1 MSAQFVVSTKVT
13 ADASQYTSE
22 LMRAGQTTATYTQ
35 QVQAADTAA
44 QSMGSGLR
52 TTAAAAQA
60 SSAAMTGAQQST
72 ASAAQALTG
81 AINNANKAHA
91 AGTISAAQHAA
102 AMRMLPAQITD
113 VVTSMA
119 SGMPVWL
126 VAIQQGGQIK
136 DSFGG
141 VSNAMR
147 AMLGAITPTVAAVGL
162 LAGAVGLGALAYAQG
177 SKEADGYRHAIVMT
191 GNAAGTTVGQMSD
204 MARAISQVTGTRGA
218 AAEGLAQM
226 AGSGAVAASNLQHFT
241 DVAMGLEKYAG
252 VPIKSTVQD
261 LAQLAKAPL
270 EASVKLNEQYRYL
283 SASVYE
289 HIKALD
295 EQGRKEDAVAAAQ
308 QAYIAAFQ
316 ARKDQLV
323 ANLGT
328 MERAWNSVTGAAKR
342 GWDAILN
349 IGREET
355 TQQKLDSLGQRIA
368 ALRKMQESGGFADT
382 GGGAALGRGNA
393 GAQARQ
399 RELQVLLDQQAALQ
413 ETARLDK
420 RGAEVAAD
428 RAKEAEAKANWDKE
442 GEQFKTRQAKRDD
455 EIRRAEIE
463 GRELIAKRL
472 LTEEG
477 LRSRIADIREK
488 YKDPKAAGGIAV
500 SDNELATLQGQL
512 QAARLYHEQLVTLG
526 SGASELNAGE
536 RESLKIG
543 EQLARV
549 TDAKTTARLRE
560 KQAIADAL
568 GVQLRSNEG
577 LEKSLKAH
585 QASIDTAFKDADAI
599 TQRAAAQEAANATL
613 GKSKTA
619 VEQLTLAELQK
630 QMAEA
635 QATDSFDPKYIAG
648 LELKIAAQQRYVN
661 ALGQADYKAAEEHAN
676 ELLRN
681 AQELGRAYEDEQQL
695 SGLTALE
702 REKITAQRQVELRYA
717 KELAAIDAKALSDA
731 EKQALRDKTLEA
743 KRVESAAAVG
753 KAEQQAQARA
763 SEEINRSLT
772 DALMRGFESGKGF
785 AQNLADTTVN
795 LFKTMVLRPT
805 ISAIMQP
812 VSLVINGIVQQGL
825 SSLGIASSG
834 SSALGAVGN
843 AASGL
848 SVLSSTF
855 GMGLRAGL
863 SGLFGEAGLAGTI
876 SAGTTAIG
884 AGNIAGGLG
893 TLAGPLALV
902 GGGLLVLNS
911 ILKATKGETR
921 TGGQF
926 GVAFDGSVTNQR
938 RGQTYTYQGQQYD
951 RDFSNGER
959 NALINGQA
967 YRLEGDP
974 VAQESAIRDAVAGT
988 ATGINA
994 FLKALGSKTTLTG
1007 FWAGLET
1014 SSKGRGGVFA
1024 GGSTS
1029 DGKTFGE
1036 SGKGDNYAGT
1046 LYEKFSTNS
1055 PDFKQAL
1062 ADFTLDLKQST
1073 IQALQTVTDIPRTVQ
1088 TMLQGVDAEG
1098 LSEEAV
1104 NALLEA
1110 INAQIVGVGQ
1120 LTSAF
1125 QSMGLDKLASMGF
1138 DAAAGL
1144 AAAAGGFD
1152 KLLGNLNTFYDNF
1165 YTPEQRKA
1173 NLQKQLDKQFAELGI
1188 DVPKNREEYARL
1200 VERTLEQVDVQEKAR
1215 ASLSKQINDAI
1226 AGAGKDGFTLADAG
1240 ARSIV
1245 SGINPALLGD
1255 AQADPALAGKLNGFL
1270 SGISDLADKGLDPA
1284 AFQEGLA
1291 GLIDVNAEVLGIG
1304 KDASKTAAALLGLSG
1319 VFAELNQSAEDVA
1332 KAEADAR
1339 KAATDAAW
1347 AAMQKSIAAAREAAQ
1362 AEIDLRQQRLATAQ
1376 AIVEL
1381 TRSQAR
1387 ELRGLVASTVAIT
1400 AAQANA
1406 TIDAAV
1412 LAARSG
1418 QLPEQKGLQEAI
1430 SAARAG
1436 MSTSAY
1442 ANRLDYEAAQLI
1454 LANKLDAIGDS
1465 GQAQV
1470 DVNQLL
1476 LEQAKNEVDR
1486 LDMLIKAGQAA
1497 LDEARGNTLAVRD
1510 VETAVKVFYD
1520 RLFKEKE
1527 GTSGS
1532 AGAGGSAGGSG
1543 GSATFGPGG
1552 STGKAVDAKYK
1563 TPVYLGTAGVGYQAI
1578 TDPDQ
1583 IAHLDKLAPTFD
1595 KYRGTGDLEGL
1606 ARDIKAAG
1614 GTAKDLAALYGFY
1627 ENDVNAALDRA
1638 GIARFAMG
1646 GSHLGGVRLVGED
1659 GPELEVTGP
1668 SRIYNAS
1675 QTQQLLAGLQGG
1687 GNAEVVAAIRELQRQ
1702 GYDIGRTLIVLMQ
1715 SMENLARKQDAIGVL
1730 QREPVAA

>member
-22 LMRAGQTTATYTQ
+22 LTRAGQTTATYTQ

-119 SGMPVWL
+119 SGMPVWM

-141 VSNAMR
+141 AGNAMR
-147 AMLGAITPTVAAVGL
+147 AMLGTITPTVAAVGL

-177 SKEADGYRHAIVMT
+177 SKEADGYRHSIVMT

-226 AGSGAVAASNLQHFT
+226 AGSGAVAASNLQRFT
-241 DVAMGLEKYAG
+241 DVAMGLEKYAS
-252 VPIKSTVQD
+252 VPVKNTVQD
-261 LAQLAKAPL
+261 LVQLAKAPL
-270 EASVKLNEQYRYL
+270 EASVKLNEQYHYL

-316 ARKDQLV
+316 VRKDQLV

-368 ALRKMQESGGFADT
+368 ALRKTQESGGFADT

-393 GAQARQ
+393 GAQARE
-399 RELQVLLDQQAALQ
+399 RELQALLDQQAALQ

-455 EIRRAEIE
+455 EIRKAEIE
-463 GRELIAKRL
+463 GRELIAKKL

-577 LEKSLKAH
+577 LEKSFKAH
-585 QASIDTAFKDADAI
+585 QASIDAAFKDADAI

-661 ALGQADYKAAEEHAN
+661 ALGQADYKAAEQHAN

-695 SGLTALE
+695 SGMTALE

-743 KRVESAAAVG
+743 KRIETAAAVG

-825 SSLGIASSG
+825 NALGLGSGAGQALSTAGTAMNLLSLGKNIYQAITGGFASLSGTVATSVQSGLNWLSG
-834 SSALGAVGN
+834 SGGTIAQGPIQVGGFASGMGTIAGYGAGMMGGIYGGRLISGGYSAFGSSGN
-843 AASGL
+843 AA
-848 SVLSSTF
+848 VN
-855 GMGLRAGL
+855 
-863 SGLFGEAGLAGTI
+863 AGTI
-876 SAGTTAIG
+876 VGSLFGPIG
-884 AGNIAGGLG
+884 S
-893 TLAGPLALV
+893 LV
-902 GGGLLVLNS
+902 GGLLGGVVNRLFGRKLKDSGIEGDFGGETGFQGRTFKYYKGGLFRSDKTEYSALEEDTR
-911 ILKATKGETR
+911 KAFADTFTAMKDGTKG
-921 TGGQF
+921 
-926 GVAFDGSVTNQR
+926 
-938 RGQTYTYQGQQYD
+938 
-951 RDFSNGER
+951 
-959 NALINGQA
+959 
-967 YRLEGDP
+967 
-974 VAQESAIRDAVAGT
+974 
-988 ATGINA
+988 
-994 FLKALGSKTTLTG
+994 
-1007 FWAGLET
+1007 
-1014 SSKGRGGVFA
+1014 
-1024 GGSTS
+1024 
-1029 DGKTFGE
+1029 
-1036 SGKGDNYAGT
+1036 
-1046 LYEKFSTNS
+1046 
-1055 PDFKQAL
+1055 
-1062 ADFTLDLKQST
+1062 
-1073 IQALQTVTDIPRTVQ
+1073 
-1088 TMLQGVDAEG
+1088 M
-1098 LSEEAV
+1098 
-1104 NALLEA
+1104 
-1110 INAQIVGVGQ
+1110 
-1120 LTSAF
+1120 
-1125 QSMGLDKLASMGF
+1125 
-1138 DAAAGL
+1138 
-1144 AAAAGGFD
+1144 
-1152 KLLGNLNTFYDNF
+1152 
-1165 YTPEQRKA
+1165 
-1173 NLQKQLDKQFAELGI
+1173 
-1188 DVPKNREEYARL
+1188 
-1200 VERTLEQVDVQEKAR
+1200 
-1215 ASLSKQINDAI
+1215 
-1226 AGAGKDGFTLADAG
+1226 
-1240 ARSIV
+1240 
-1245 SGINPALLGD
+1245 
-1255 AQADPALAGKLNGFL
+1255 
-1270 SGISDLADKGLDPA
+1270 
-1284 AFQEGLA
+1284 
-1291 GLIDVNAEVLGIG
+1291 AEVLGLGTEAIEG
-1304 KDASKTAAALLGLSG
+1304 FTAHIKISLNGLSAEEAEKRIREEFDKIAETLASTALGTEEYTRDGETAVETLTRLSSSLVGVNAVFENLGYTLYQSSLAGADMASQLVDLFGSLEGFSQATGSFFQNFYSPEEQRAAQRRALEKQFASMGLAMPDIDAADAREQFRALAEAQDQTTEAGRKNWAMLMQLSAAFASVTQSGEEAAAATAAA
-1319 VFAELNQSAEDVA
+1319 A

-1362 AEIDLRQQRLATAQ
+1362 AEIDHRQQRLATAQ
-1376 AIVEL
+1376 AIVDL

-1387 ELRGLVASTVAIT
+1387 ELRGLVSSTVSIT

-1406 TIDAAV
+1406 TIDAA
-1412 LAARSG
+1412 LAAARTG
-1418 QLPEQKGLQEAI
+1418 QLPDQQGLQEAI

-1436 MSTSAY
+1436 MGTSAY

-1497 LDEARGNTLAVRD
+1497 LDAARGNTVAVRD
-1510 VETAVKVFYD
+1510 VETAVKVFYE

-1532 AGAGGSAGGSG
+1532 AGAGGSAGSG
-1543 GSATFGPGG
+1543 GGPTFGPGG
-1552 STGKAVDAKYK
+1552 STGNAANAKYK

-1646 GSHLGGVRLVGED
+1646 GSHLGGVRLVGEN

-1675 QTQQLLAGLQGG
+1675 QTLQLLAGLQGG

-1730 QREPVAA
+1730 QREPVTA